1 MTGKP
6 KRPRELDHPI
16 RDVQAYLSGRGGLRP
31 FAVASAD
38 FEPLPPGRD
47 RELPFEF
54 VNEVPAAELPPEFGA
69 AFGEGV
75 LTRLRAWSR
84 GGTLPWA
91 LRVRLRRAHWR
102 AGESTAAGFA
112 AAGEAAVYE
121 FDESVAEGTGPR
133 RLVTLPLTGR
143 RAEDATAP
151 GRDVHVRL
159 VKPWMCG
166 HYAVATAEF
175 TPLPADADEL
185 FEFVLDVPDDR
196 LPTPYAEAF
205 ERGLREGLYAH
216 GDGRRPVRAFR
227 VRLHDARWHEVDSNE
242 LIFGVAGRRA
252 AEEALGP
259 SPDGPSGPIGPIGS
273 EGRG

>member
-1 MTGKP
+1 MAGT
-6 KRPRELDHPI
+6 RTYPRELDRPI
-16 RDVQAYLSGRGGLRP
+16 RDVQAFLSGRGGLRP

-38 FEPLPPGRD
+38 FEPLPPGGD
-47 RELPFEF
+47 RELPFAF
-54 VNEVPAAELPPEFGA
+54 VNEVPAADLPPEFGA

-75 LTRLRAWSR
+75 LARLRGWSR
-84 GGTLPWA
+84 GGALPWA
-91 LRVRLRRAHWR
+91 LRVRLRHAHWR

-112 AAGEAAVYE
+112 AAGEQAVHE

-143 RAEDATAP
+143 RAEPAGP

-185 FEFVLDVPDDR
+185 FEFVLDVPDER
-196 LPTPYAEAF
+196 LPRPYAEAF
-205 ERGLREGLYAH
+205 ERGLREELYAA
-216 GDGRRPVRAFR
+216 GDGRLPVRPFR
-227 VRLHDARWHEVDSNE
+227 VRLHDAQWHEVDSNE

-252 AEEALGP
+252 AAEALGP
-259 SPDGPSGPIGPIGS
+259 ALAPGYGG
-273 EGRG
+273 